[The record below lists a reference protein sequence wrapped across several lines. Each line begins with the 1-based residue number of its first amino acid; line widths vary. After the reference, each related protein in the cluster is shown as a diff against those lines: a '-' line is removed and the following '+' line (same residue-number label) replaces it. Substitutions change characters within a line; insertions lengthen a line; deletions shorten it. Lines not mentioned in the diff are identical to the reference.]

1 MPHLQTTI
9 HEDIKLE
16 KNINDVNF
24 NFIAKHKLEDKIC
37 VSVENKTFFLTKQIK
52 DNINLIKID
61 QATRVTPI
69 TIAKKALNAYA
80 SICSA
85 EILFSNTA
93 NNENKLEPKKEYLK
107 EIDYFVDE
115 FKTNKEICIE
125 VGFGSGRHLLYQA
138 QQNPHIQYIGLEIHT
153 PSIEQML
160 KQVKIL
166 GITNVYAI
174 NYDARLFLEFMNS
187 NTISR
192 VFVHFPVPWDKKP
205 HRRVMSIEFINECLR
220 ALKIDGSLELRT
232 DSPNYYEYSK
242 ELLESY
248 KNNKHTIIKNQ
259 ELAVSSK
266 YEDRWKKQG
275 KDIWDLTIYSN
286 ENSKDINLNKDFS
299 FNINNEI
306 DVYSLEERLNFK
318 PMVKDD
324 YFVHF
329 DKVYISNENL
339 ALLSITMGSFTKP
352 LSIFVIFENNSISYF
367 QNKPIPTSSNY
378 KAHLL
383 IQNLLNELAI

>member
-9 HEDIKLE
+9 HNDIELC
-16 KNINDVNF
+16 KNKNDVEF
-24 NFIAKHKLEDKIC
+24 KFIAKNILEDKIC
-37 VSVENKTFFLTKQIK
+37 VSVEDKTFLLTKQIK
-52 DNINLIKID
+52 DDRNLIKID

-69 TIAKKALNAYA
+69 TIGKKALNAYGE
-80 SICSA
+80 ICGG

-107 EIDYFVDE
+107 DISYFVDE
-115 FKTNKEICIE
+115 FKTEKEICVE

-138 QQNPHIQYIGLEIHT
+138 QQNPDILYIGLEIHT

-166 GITNVYAI
+166 ELTNVYAI
-174 NYDARLFLEFMNS
+174 NYDARLFLEFLQSNS
-187 NTISR
+187 VSR

-220 ALKIDGSLELRT
+220 ALNKNGTLELRT
-232 DSPNYYEYSK
+232 DSPKYYEYSK

-248 KNNKHTIIKNQ
+248 INNKHTIVKNQ
-259 ELAVSSK
+259 ELAISSK

-275 KDIWDLTIYSN
+275 KDIWDLTIFSN
-286 ENSKDINLNKDFS
+286 ENSEEISLEKDFS
-299 FNINNEI
+299 FNINNKI
-306 DVYSLEERLNFK
+306 DVYTLDEKLNFE
-318 PMVKDD
+318 PMVKEG

-329 DKVYISNENL
+329 DKVYISDENL
-339 ALLSITMGSFTKP
+339 AIVSVTMGSFTKP
-352 LSIFVIFENNSISYF
+352 LSIFVIFENNLVKYF
-367 QNKPIPTSSNY
+367 QTKPIPTSTNY

-383 IQNLLNELAI
+383 INDMINKVSL